1 LFDDQGKFLG
11 FGNAQK
17 LASGEAPQDLDVGDL
32 NRDGKLDIVVVDR
45 GGILVIYGQPPN
57 ILPNNTL
64 ATARDLGTVVHLL
77 EQTLTIVPGHEDA
90 FFKLTVPT
98 EAVPG
103 AGDEVIDF
111 SALFEAI
118 EGAGLSME
126 VLDADGNVLGSGE
139 RFRVRAAQGAVLT
152 VHVFGVESAD
162 GTRGSGAYTLDIN
175 VLPQVVS
182 VEAQPLLPGVG
193 ANPGGP
199 TTSLVV
205 TLQGDRL
212 DPATA
217 EDPENYRVVWLG
229 ADGVPNTGDEQL
241 FLITCGSAASQCVVY
256 DPSANIEVASG
267 RTFPTA
273 VRQTV
278 TLLFKDPLPAGSYI
292 VELSPAIQTAPFNE
306 AESGLLAPAP
316 GFTGHPVVSIQG
328 NAIVEGSQ
336 HSAPDLV
343 LAAGPLGDFSVFK
356 TGTPFLTQLH
366 DDLAA
371 FLDLKL
377 TELGDDKS
385 ITSAVID
392 QILDRFNPA
401 LGPAG
406 DRPTRAV
413 VMWFDPPGGVE
424 VEDPNGDQ
432 IVYSSEDEELI
443 NESACTFINVVG
455 NIIVIV
461 FVDCETV
468 GDEPAGGDDFGTF
481 SLSLS
486 DVGSTARGGVVSLG
500 LDESENE
507 TIELTEDM
515 RAGVTS
521 YTFEF

>member
-1 LFDDQGKFLG
+1 
-11 FGNAQK
+11 
-17 LASGEAPQDLDVGDL
+17 
-32 NRDGKLDIVVVDR
+32 
-45 GGILVIYGQPPN
+45 LVIYGQPPN
-57 ILPNNTL
+57 VVPNNTL
-64 ATARDLGTVVHLL
+64 TTARDLGTVVHLL

-103 AGDEVIDF
+103 AGDEVLDF
-111 SALFEAI
+111 SALFEAT

-139 RFRVRAAQGAVLT
+139 RFRVRAVQGAVLT
-152 VHVFGVESAD
+152 LHVFGVEAAD

-212 DPATA
+212 DLATA
-217 EDPENYRVVWLG
+217 EDPTNYRVVWLG

-241 FLITCGSAASQCVVY
+241 FPITCGSAASQCVVY
-256 DPSANIEVASG
+256 DPSANIDVASG

-507 TIELTEDM
+507 TIELTDDM